1 MFFRSDVG
9 NKKRPWTFGRFG
21 DELEKGEQMLICTK
35 VVMASKH
42 GEHMVIW
49 NSKNHAL
56 PMKSAD
62 RTTIIANIAATNCG
76 ENQQKGLEGK
86 DSVA

>member
-1 MFFRSDVG
+1 MWET
-9 NKKRPWTFGRFG
+9 KKGHGPLAGLG
-21 DELEKGEQMLICTK
+21 MNLKKGEQMLICTK

-49 NSKNHAL
+49 NSKNHVL